1 MKINRNGVIGI
12 RLGGKC
18 KNLNIKTIWKLTQA
32 QTINLLEQYSLGNID
47 RKNTIQQK
55 SRFIYQIKNTLL

>member
-1 MKINRNGVIGI
+1 MKIIGNGVIGI
-12 RLGGKC
+12 RRGRKC
-18 KNLNIKTIWKLTQA
+18 KILNIKTIWKLTQA